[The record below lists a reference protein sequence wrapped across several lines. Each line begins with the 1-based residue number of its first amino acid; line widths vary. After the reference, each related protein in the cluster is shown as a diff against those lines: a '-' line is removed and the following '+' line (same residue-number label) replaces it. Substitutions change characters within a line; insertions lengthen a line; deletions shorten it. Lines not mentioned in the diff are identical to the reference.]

1 MSRIKSHIFDSLVG
15 DIEDGTASQ
24 QIEYD
29 QQTLGIVNHDNSSIS
44 SDQRG
49 RCGTSPNGHSKELQ
63 EPDAGVQF

>member
-1 MSRIKSHIFDSLVG
+1 MRIKSHIFDSLVG

-29 QQTLGIVNHDNSSIS
+29 QLNLGKVSYDNSSIS

-49 RCGTSPNGHSKELQ
+49 RCGTSSNGHSQELK

>member
-15 DIEDGTASQ
+15 DIEDGMASQ

-29 QQTLGIVNHDNSSIS
+29 QLNLGKVNHDDSSIS

-49 RCGTSPNGHSKELQ
+49 RCGTSSNGHSKELQ
-63 EPDAGVQF
+63 ESDAGIQF

>member
-29 QQTLGIVNHDNSSIS
+29 QLLGKDDGNEESVPSNKRSCYGIGS
-44 SDQRG
+44 
-49 RCGTSPNGHSKELQ
+49 NGYCKELQ
-63 EPDAGVQF
+63 EPDAGIQF

>member
-1 MSRIKSHIFDSLVG
+1 MSQIKSHIFDSLVG

-29 QQTLGIVNHDNSSIS
+29 QQTLGKVNHGNESLS

-49 RCGTSPNGHSKELQ
+49 RIGTSSNGYSKELK
-63 EPDAGVQF
+63 ESDAGVQF